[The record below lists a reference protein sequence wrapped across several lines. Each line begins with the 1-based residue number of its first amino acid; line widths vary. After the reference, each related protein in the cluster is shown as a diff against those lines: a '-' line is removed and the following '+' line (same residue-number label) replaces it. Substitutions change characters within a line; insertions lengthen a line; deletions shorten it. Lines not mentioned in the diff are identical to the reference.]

1 MNAVALVLV
10 IACAAVGWL
19 LLGIL
24 GLFLGL
30 IVGLLLAGAV
40 RV

>member
-1 MNAVALVLV
+1 MIHVLALALK
-10 IACAAVGWL
+10 IIGWI

-30 IVGLLLAGAV
+30 LLLVLFSAV
-40 RV
+40 C